1 MMMVTRMMLPMLTL
15 RITMSSSLDIDCNV
29 SSIIEIDLTTLS
41 QLDKVRRLDSFSNLD
56 ILDLTDLLLVCSY
69 SLPVS
74 LVFAELHYLCANVC
88 KIVSTNNRLEIGY

>member
-15 RITMSSSLDIDCNV
+15 RITMSSSLEIDCNV

-56 ILDLTDLLLVCSY
+56 ILDLTDLLVTLCRSAWCSL
-69 SLPVS
+69 SCNICVQM
-74 LVFAELHYLCANVC
+74 CA
-88 KIVSTNNRLEIGY
+88 KLFRLIIGWR